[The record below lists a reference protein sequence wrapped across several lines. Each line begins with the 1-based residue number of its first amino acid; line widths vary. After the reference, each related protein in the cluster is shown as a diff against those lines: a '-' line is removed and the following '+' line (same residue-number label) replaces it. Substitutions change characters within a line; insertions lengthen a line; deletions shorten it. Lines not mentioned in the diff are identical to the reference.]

1 MPSLWCSTAPSA
13 RGAWIGP
20 YLDAGWWRPVSFV
33 VGTAGHIDHGKS
45 TLIQA
50 LTGIDPDRLAEEK
63 RRGMTIDLG
72 FAYLTLP
79 SGRLVG
85 IVDVPGHARF
95 IRNLLA
101 GVHGLDA
108 VLLVVA
114 ADEGVMPQTVE
125 HLDIVHLLD
134 IRRGL
139 VVLTKTDLV
148 EPDWL
153 ELVTA
158 EVRERLGGTSLEGA
172 EVVAVSALT
181 GAGLADLTA
190 RLDALLDQ
198 TEPRADLGRPRLPV
212 DRVFT
217 IGGFGT
223 VVTGTL
229 VDGSLKVGDEL
240 EAIPGGRR
248 VRIRGLQQHNR
259 KVEVASPG
267 SRVAVNLAGVEKEDL
282 ARGHLLGRPGT
293 IEATRRIDAEVTVL
307 ADAARALRHGASLML
322 HTGTAEVP
330 ARAIVLD
337 ADEIA
342 PGGRGW
348 IQLYLSEPVAAT
360 PGDRFV
366 LRLPSP
372 AATLAGGRF
381 ADVNPRRHPRHD
393 AEVPASL
400 ERRLAGEVLQEE
412 LRKYS
417 RGITEAALLKA
428 TLAPEADLA
437 GVAGKRAGGWIFA
450 PEVWSAIS
458 TRALALLDEYHRS
471 HPLRAGM
478 PREELKSRLGLPPAA
493 FAAAAAELARESV
506 LLERGGEVA
515 RPAHQ
520 VKLDPAEGGPA
531 RQLVEL
537 LGRSPYAPPS
547 LPEAMRDS
555 GAGPEVLRALV
566 RSGELVRLSEDVAFT
581 RDAYRSALEL
591 VREIV
596 TAEGGVSVARLRDAM
611 SASRRPVLALL
622 EHLDAERVTRRE
634 GDLRTLR

>member
-1 MPSLWCSTAPSA
+1 M
-13 RGAWIGP
+13 
-20 YLDAGWWRPVSFV
+20 SFV

-45 TLIQA
+45 TLIHA
-50 LTGIDPDRLAEEK
+50 LTGIDPDRLDEEK

-95 IRNLLA
+95 IRNMLA

-125 HLDIVHLLD
+125 HLEIVHLLD

-139 VVLTKTDLV
+139 VAMTKTDLV

-158 EVRERLGGTSLEGA
+158 EVIDRLGGTSLAGA
-172 EVVAVSALT
+172 EVVPVSAVT
-181 GAGLADLTA
+181 GAGLPELKDK
-190 RLDALLDQ
+190 LDALLDQ
-198 TEPRADLGRPRLPV
+198 AEPRADHGRPRLPV

-229 VDGSLKVGDEL
+229 VDGSLKLGEEL
-240 EAIPGGRR
+240 EALPGGRR

-282 ARGHLLGRPGT
+282 ARGHVLARPGT
-293 IEATRRIDAEVTVL
+293 LDATRRIDAEVTVL
-307 ADAARALRHGASLML
+307 TDAARALRHGAALML
-322 HTGTAEVP
+322 HTGTAEIA

-337 ADEIA
+337 ADEVA
-342 PGGRGW
+342 PGARGW
-348 IQLYLSEPVAAT
+348 IQLYLSEPVAAAT
-360 PGDRFV
+360 GDRFV

-372 AATLAGGRF
+372 AATIAGGRF

-437 GVAGKRAGGWIFA
+437 GVAGKRTGGWIFA

-458 TRALALLDEYHRS
+458 ARAATLVDEYHRA
-471 HPLRAGM
+471 HPLRDAM
-478 PREELKSRLGLPPAA
+478 PREELKSRLGLAPAA
-493 FAAAAAELARESV
+493 FGAVAAELAREGV
-506 LLERGGEVA
+506 LVERGGEVS
-515 RPAHQ
+515 RPSHQ
-520 VKLDPAEGGPA
+520 VKLDPGDGGSA
-531 RQLVEL
+531 KQLLEL
-537 LGRSPYAPPS
+537 LGRAPYAPPS
-547 LPEAMRDS
+547 LPEAMRES

-566 RSGELVRLSEDVAFT
+566 KSGELVRLSEDVAFT
-581 RDAYRSALEL
+581 REAYQSALML

-596 TAEGGVSVARLRDAM
+596 TAEGGITVARLRDAM

-634 GDLRTLR
+634 GDLRKLR

>member
-1 MPSLWCSTAPSA
+1 M
-13 RGAWIGP
+13 
-20 YLDAGWWRPVSFV
+20 SFV

-95 IRNLLA
+95 IRNMLA

-114 ADEGVMPQTVE
+114 ADEGVMPHTVE
-125 HLDIVHLLD
+125 HLEIDHLLD
-134 IRRGL
+134 IRSGL
-139 VVLTKTDLV
+139 VALTKTDLV

-158 EVRERLGGTSLEGA
+158 EVIERLAGTSLAGA
-172 EVVAVSALT
+172 EVVPVSAVT
-181 GAGLADLTA
+181 GAGLPELKD
-190 RLDALLDQ
+190 RLDALLDHA
-198 TEPRADLGRPRLPV
+198 EPRADHGRPRLPV

-229 VDGSLKVGDEL
+229 VDGSLKLGEEL
-240 EAIPGGRR
+240 EALPGGRR

-267 SRVAVNLAGVEKEDL
+267 SRVAINLTGVEKEDL
-282 ARGHLLGRPGT
+282 ARGHVLARPGALD
-293 IEATRRIDAEVTVL
+293 ATRRIDAEVTVL
-307 ADAARALRHGASLML
+307 GDAARALRHGAALML
-322 HTGTAEVP
+322 HTGTAEIA
-330 ARAIVLD
+330 ARAIVLE
-337 ADEIA
+337 ADEIG
-342 PGGRGW
+342 PGVRGW
-348 IQLYLSEPVAAT
+348 IQLYLSEPVAAA

-372 AATLAGGRF
+372 AATIAGGRF

-428 TLAPEADLA
+428 TLAPEADLG
-437 GVAGKRAGGWIFA
+437 GVAGKRTGGWIFA

-458 TRALALLDEYHRS
+458 ARAATLVDEYHRA
-471 HPLRAGM
+471 HPLRDGM
-478 PREELKSRLGLPPAA
+478 PREELKSRLGLAPAA
-493 FAAAAAELARESV
+493 FGAAAAELAREGV
-506 LLERGGEVA
+506 LVERGGEVS
-515 RPAHQ
+515 RPSHR
-520 VKLDPAEGGPA
+520 VKLDPGQGGSA
-531 RQLVEL
+531 KQLLEL
-537 LGRSPYAPPS
+537 LGRAPYAPPS
-547 LPEAMRDS
+547 LPEAMRES

-566 RSGELVRLSEDVAFT
+566 KSGEVVRLSEDVAFT
-581 RDAYRSALEL
+581 RGAYQAALAL

-596 TAEGGVSVARLRDAM
+596 TAEGGVTVARLRDAM

-622 EHLDAERVTRRE
+622 EHLDAERITRRE
-634 GDLRTLR
+634 GDLRKLR